1 MERRLDAGAMI
12 WRNCCISLLLLIM
25 LVSSSTGQLTASFYD
40 VSCPDAQA
48 TVKKV
53 IRQALQTDSRIGA
66 SLLRLHFHDCFV
78 NGCDGSIL
86 LDDTSSFTGEK
97 TAPPNLNS
105 ARGFDVVD
113 TIKTQLES
121 ACNGT
126 VSCADILAIAARDA
140 VVLDGGPS
148 WTVQLGRRDSTTA
161 SFNTAK
167 NDIPSPALTV
177 PQLISKFQAKGLS
190 TQDMVTLSGAHTI
203 GQARCSSFSG
213 RLYNFSGTGKPD
225 TTIDKTFLAN
235 LQQQCPQ
242 GGNTNQ
248 LQPLDLGT
256 PTRFDNQYY
265 RNLQANKGLL
275 NSDEVLYSTS
285 GTTNSLVVSYA
296 GNQNTFFDSF
306 QSAMIKLGNISPL
319 TGTSGQIRKN
329 CRVVNT

>member
-1 MERRLDAGAMI
+1 
-12 WRNCCISLLLLIM
+12 M

-40 VSCPDAQA
+40 VSCPADAQA

-86 LDDTSSFTGEK
+86 LDDTSSFTGDK

-167 NDIPSPALTV
+167 NDIPSPALT
-177 PQLISKFQAKGLS
+177 GLY

-225 TTIDKTFLAN
+225 TIIDKTFLAN

-242 GGNTNQ
+242 GGNANQ

-256 PTRFDNQYY
+256 PRSFDNQYY

-306 QSAMIKLGNISPL
+306 QSAMIKLANISPL
-319 TGTSGQIRKN
+319 TGTSGQIREN
-329 CRVVNT
+329 RRVVNS